1 MAEVGDTLVSRA
13 LRSAIPVF
21 RVANVARLIPWYRD
35 VLGFSADPFGDPT
48 DPSFAMLCRDG
59 VEIALQKVGAD
70 VGGSR
75 SATSAGGGWDAYL
88 RIHNAREFWESVRRK
103 LPEVEPITTTEYGCQ
118 EFVVIDPD
126 GRVIVLGEC
135 T

>member
-1 MAEVGDTLVSRA
+1 M
-13 LRSAIPVF
+13 
-21 RVANVARLIPWYRD
+21 RLIPWYRD
-35 VLGFSADPFGDPT
+35 VLGFSADPFGDPG
-48 DPSFAMLCRDG
+48 DPSFAMLCRDS

-70 VGGSR
+70 VGESR

-88 RIHNAREFWESVRRK
+88 RVQNAREFWESVHRK

-118 EFVVIDPD
+118 EFVVTDPD